1 MKPNLSDHQFLES
14 DDIIV
19 VQSKTDSEYT
29 KADTKNVKL
38 ESLREDIRNYVD
50 GTTTKELKVF
60 TSGRSVTGGRIDV
73 LDNETLYY
81 YPATPVG
88 SLNDENINLTSGG
101 DFFDDIDT
109 QKEYNEKMY
118 NYASDIELS
127 LETNNK
133 FLDAIIASTEFV
145 GPDDAPDHVKHFTT
159 YNAYP
164 QSGTEKGLVVN
175 VNDLSSVEQSSVE
188 GDIDLQNQINDAER
202 RISALFNVKFNSG
215 YFVYKASDP
224 TTDLPGPGQI
234 KFDEADTAERV
245 FSIHARSYDPE
256 YGESQLEDPVQA
268 TVLNNYIVINVN
280 DSIVAG
286 GHTYKVVSVQVVD
299 DSVPIDEKIFIITAT
314 LATSSDEL
322 TDGDFT
328 TVRVVADG
336 EFDPGSLEGVYVKT
350 TGDEMTGRL
359 TVRQADGS
367 ICFKAENTDGA
378 DGLKIYSGGKTIT
391 RRTVFE
397 SQEYVTKTFVEDQIA
412 SADLDA
418 YVKKAG
424 DRMDGTLEIR
434 GDGERLKVLIVDSGQ
449 NSNFSLR
456 RNDVTYIALNGSN
469 NTNPAHI
476 SLKKITKLDV
486 EGTAAKD
493 LVTKAYV
500 DSKAGKDGTNGTDG
514 KDGADFRITTG
525 TSTPS
530 SLSRGDMFLN
540 TGNNILYIGL

>member
-234 KFDEADTAERV
+234 KFDEAVTAERV

-280 DSIVAG
+280 DSIVAVD
-286 GHTYKVVSVQVVD
+286 HTYKVVSVEVVD
-299 DSVPIDEKIFIITAT
+299 DSVPIDEKIFIIKAT

-322 TDGDFT
+322 TDGVFT

-350 TGDEMTGRL
+350 TGDIMTGQL
-359 TVRQADGS
+359 TVRRPNS
-367 ICFKAENTDGA
+367 NICFKTESAEGA

-391 RRTVFE
+391 QRTVFE

-418 YVKKAG
+418 YVKKLG
-424 DRMDGTLEIR
+424 DLMTGTLEIR
-434 GDGERLKVLIVDSGQ
+434 GGGRLKVNVVDSGQ
-449 NSNFSLR
+449 NTNLQLM
-456 RNDVTYIALNGSN
+456 RNNELYISMNGSN
-469 NTNPAHI
+469 STNDKHI
-476 SLKKITKLDV
+476 SLQKQTKLQQ

-514 KDGADFRITTG
+514 KDGADFKITTG

-530 SLSRGDMFLN
+530 SLSKGDMFLN